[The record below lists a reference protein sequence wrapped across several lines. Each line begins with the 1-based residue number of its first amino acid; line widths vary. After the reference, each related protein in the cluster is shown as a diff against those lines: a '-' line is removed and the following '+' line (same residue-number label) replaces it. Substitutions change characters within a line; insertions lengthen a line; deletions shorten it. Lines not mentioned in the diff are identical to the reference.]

1 MRVRYKICVFIR
13 SPDLLNIS
21 SDHLVIIVRYFL
33 LIGWPHSLKV
43 MASKWHRLLSLSRQT
58 VSLLAYFRSS
68 ADVLGA
74 TKCYTMSKSSVN
86 VYGWT
91 SCNDV

>member
-1 MRVRYKICVFIR
+1 MRVGYKISVFIR

-58 VSLLAYFRSS
+58 VRLLAYN
-68 ADVLGA
+68 
-74 TKCYTMSKSSVN
+74 TECYTMSKSSVN
-86 VYGWT
+86 HVYGWT
-91 SCNDV
+91 SCNAV